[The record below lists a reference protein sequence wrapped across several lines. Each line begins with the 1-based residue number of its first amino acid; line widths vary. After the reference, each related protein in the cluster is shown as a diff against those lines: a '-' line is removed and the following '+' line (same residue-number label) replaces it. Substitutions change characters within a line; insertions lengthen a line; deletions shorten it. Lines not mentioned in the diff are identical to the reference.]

1 MHGSL
6 VDPRQD
12 VLFREEPNQVELLQ
26 QRARGEWQGV
36 RGHARNHRGHSGHM
50 LDVDTV
56 YLSPEVCKRCCA
68 VIRLYAA
75 GVATPS
81 DSAPK
86 NFGVFSS

>member
-1 MHGSL
+1 
-6 VDPRQD
+6 
-12 VLFREEPNQVELLQ
+12 
-26 QRARGEWQGV
+26 
-36 RGHARNHRGHSGHM
+36 M